1 MANAQRSDWM
11 LLASDNIVPAEI
23 INASPGLKGIGTVSR
38 VGLHIVLARRHDHY
52 GLRAEHYASVG
63 AALMWTLER
72 GLGFDFAP
80 DVREAWVTAYNLL
93 SSAMIA
99 ASSQPLRGAA

>member
-1 MANAQRSDWM
+1 
-11 LLASDNIVPAEI
+11 V
-23 INASPGLKGIGTVSR
+23 INQARQHSTKTGQ
-38 VGLHIVLARRHDHY
+38 LHHDHY
-52 GLRAEHYASVG
+52 GVRAEHYASVG